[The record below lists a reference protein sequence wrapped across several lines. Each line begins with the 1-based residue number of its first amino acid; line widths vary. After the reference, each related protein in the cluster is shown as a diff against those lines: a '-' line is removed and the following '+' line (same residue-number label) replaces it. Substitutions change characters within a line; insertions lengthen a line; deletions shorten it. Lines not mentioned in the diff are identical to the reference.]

1 MIQFRSSRYH
11 KWWTFQ
17 SFIMFV
23 MLLTTLE
30 GNNKYGCKTFK
41 DVLCDT
47 ISIHEIPNCVMP
59 RAYKIYELWKLTTPT
74 HWILHFCWVI
84 SALPVNNILH
94 AMLRTT
100 SNIIFMVNDKTS
112 LLFLNS
118 IVILVYVAK
127 WTFLNIR
134 INSYLMIQL
143 LFKLLHRLMH
153 CVFFAFFFTKSD
165 NEIQHHFERK
175 FSFIQFVFYEV

>member
-23 MLLTTLE
+23 MLLTTLK

-118 IVILVYVAK
+118 IVILFYVAK

-134 INSYLMIQL
+134 INSYLMIHNSTTPIHVIVSL
-143 LFKLLHRLMH
+143 N
-153 CVFFAFFFTKSD
+153 VFFAFFPQESWLRNWSPFWKINLIVHS
-165 NEIQHHFERK
+165 I
-175 FSFIQFVFYEV
+175 